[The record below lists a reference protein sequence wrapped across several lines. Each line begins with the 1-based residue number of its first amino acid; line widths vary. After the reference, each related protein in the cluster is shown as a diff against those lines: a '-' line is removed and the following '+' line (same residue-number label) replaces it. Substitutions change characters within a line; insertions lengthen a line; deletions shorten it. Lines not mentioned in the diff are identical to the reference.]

1 MTKVEVKIF
10 MKKVKEVGDKVLDE
24 DTAYIIYKNVP
35 LDLAISSR
43 LEEIEAF
50 KEENIQK
57 WLDEDNYEPL

>member
-1 MTKVEVKIF
+1 MTKAEVKIF
-10 MKKVKEVGDKVLDE
+10 MKKVKEAGDKVLDE
-24 DTAYIIYKNVP
+24 ETTYIIYKNVP

-57 WLDEDNYEPL
+57 WLDEGNYEPL

>member
-1 MTKVEVKIF
+1 MTKAEVKIF
-10 MKKVKEVGDKVLDE
+10 MKKVKEAGDKVLDE
-24 DTAYIIYKNVP
+24 ETAYIIYKNVP
-35 LDLAISSR
+35 LDLVISSR